1 MAYFNELPN
10 LSYVSRL
17 KGSNRSSDKIEVKN
31 IFKRAKLRSDIDQII
46 TAFEYYEIE
55 GDTRP
60 DTLAYQL
67 YEDTE
72 LDWVILTVNNITNV
86 RDEWPLSNNDLHQY
100 MLDQY
105 GSEAALQESH
115 HYITTEVKD
124 SYGRIVLE
132 KGLIV
137 DEGYQFTYNDGNS
150 TLTVNPSESVSNYQ
164 YESEKND
171 NKRRIKIL
179 KKSYLAAFVTDMRNM
194 MRYTKS
200 SDYLN
205 RGLKNTYNERMI
217 GV

>member
-137 DEGYQFTYNDGNS
+137 DEGYQFTYRWQFNS
-150 TLTVNPSESVSNYQ
+150 YC
-164 YESEKND
+164 
-171 NKRRIKIL
+171 
-179 KKSYLAAFVTDMRNM
+179 KS
-194 MRYTKS
+194 
-200 SDYLN
+200 
-205 RGLKNTYNERMI
+205 I
-217 GV
+217 